1 MAIALTLWLDF
12 FNFVAA
18 GAARVVLTLF
28 ALEIGASAS
37 EVGLLGGLLFVFPL
51 LLSWPVGVLADRRGA
66 KGLLMFASVCGAFSL
81 VLPYFFHTLPALY
94 GAAALNGLA
103 LAFFHVTLQNS
114 IGTLSRPENRARN
127 FSNFSLIGAVT
138 SFVGPL
144 LAGIS
149 IDHLGHARASLVA
162 AAPFVIAVVLLLIW
176 GRLFPTGKPPP
187 LRTDAAP
194 RALLD
199 RKVWRMLIFSA
210 LIQLG
215 YDLYQFYVPVYG
227 HSIGLSASS
236 IGAVLATLAVAAF
249 IVRLFLPQLVKRVA
263 GETLLGWVF
272 LFGAIGF
279 ALVPLSNN
287 GLVLSVISFMF
298 GLGMGIGIPLTV
310 ILMYANSPEGR
321 SGQTLGLRLTG
332 NNLVRVVGPAIF
344 GAVGTALGL
353 SAVFWIIAAIL
364 ATGGAMSRLPPN
376 RNKSSGV

>member
-287 GLVLSVISFMF
+287 GLVLGVISFMF